1 MSSSAS
7 LASRVRDRHIGQCRL
22 LTLATPVNDFVSF
35 RASFVTNPDF
45 AAGDDILQDLA
56 VAMLDKGTQQ
66 RDRFELSGIIED
78 LGASVDTFA
87 DGLFVEAAGKALTKD
102 LPTVLDVVAEML
114 REPLF
119 DPEEFEKVRAVT
131 VAQLQHQ
138 LEKTSSQAGG
148 ALKRH
153 LFPEDHP
160 NYAPP
165 TEELIEQAEA
175 AKLEDVKAFFDTHIG
190 ARDFRM
196 AVVGDL
202 DHDAV
207 ESAVLSSFEGWESHQ
222 SKPVHATEAAPKEA
236 VRSLVPMADRSNIDV
251 NIGHALDMYRGDDD
265 YEAFYVANFILGG
278 NFSARLMNE
287 VRDELGLTYH
297 ISSSIAGISTEH
309 QGAWRAVVTLST
321 EAFEAGVDATSGVI
335 REFVREGI
343 TEEELDTVKTTIT
356 GSFVVGLATTGNLA
370 KTLLTNVER
379 DFDVEYVDRFPEI
392 INGLTREE
400 VNAAI
405 RRHLQPDHLHVAAAG
420 TFPERV
426 EV

>member
-7 LASRVRDRHIGQCRL
+7 LASRVRDRHVGHCQL

-45 AAGDDILQDLA
+45 GAGDDIIQDLA

-66 RDRFELSGIIED
+66 RDRFELSGMIEE
-78 LGASVDTFA
+78 LGASLDVFA
-87 DGLFVEAAGKALTKD
+87 DGLFVEAVGKALTKD
-102 LPTVLDVVAEML
+102 LPTVLNVLSEML

-119 DPEEFEKVRAVT
+119 DPEEFEKVRAMT

-138 LEKTSSQAGG
+138 LEKTSSQAGS
-148 ALKRH
+148 ALKRQ

-160 NYAPP
+160 NYAPR
-165 TEELIEQAEA
+165 TETLIEQAQSA
-175 AKLEDVKAFFDTHIG
+175 SLEDVKAYFDAHVG
-190 ARDFRM
+190 ARELRM

-207 ESAVLSSFEGWESHQ
+207 ESAVSASFDGWEPHGSD
-222 SKPVHATEAAPKEA
+222 PIHATEAAPKDA
-236 VRSLVPMADRSNIDV
+236 GRSLVPMADRSNIDV

-287 VRDELGLTYH
+287 VRDEKGLTYH

-321 EAFEAGVDATSGVI
+321 EAFEEGVEATIDVI
-335 REFVREGI
+335 REYVRDGI

-356 GSFVVGLATTGNLA
+356 GSFVVGLATTNNLA
-370 KTLLTNVER
+370 KTILTNAER
-379 DFDVEYVDRFPEI
+379 GFDVEYIDRFPEI
-392 INGLTREE
+392 INGLTKEE

-405 RRHLQPDHLHVAAAG
+405 RRHIQPENLHVAAAG
-420 TFPERV
+420 AFPERI
-426 EV
+426 EA